1 MSNEKKNNVKP
12 TEDLESAMKAL
23 IAKGKKEGMLRDTE
37 LNATLSKLDLTPE
50 KIDEIYDSFE
60 ALGIQ
65 IFTAE
70 LERTTPSIW
79 WTPSTT
85 VWIWAAWTTTT

>member
-12 TEDLESAMKAL
+12 AEDLESTMKAL

-70 LERTTPSIW
+70 LEQDDSIDLVDAVDDGLSVDHRQG
-79 WTPSTT
+79 TR
-85 VWIWAAWTTTT
+85 